1 MQFVKMKRI
10 LVNVDRCSGCRLC
23 ELTCSFKHEK
33 RFAPSASRMTVMK
46 EDGLG
51 FDLPVIC
58 WHCKHCKPAESCPA
72 NAMERNAEGLICV
85 DEEKCT
91 GCGSCIELCPSGAIK
106 LHPNKHTPLLCNQC
120 GGRPLCV
127 EKCPTKALTYAETRK
142 QQPKSANKV
151 LEETLRR
158 WRITA

>member
-1 MQFVKMKRI
+1 MKRI

-23 ELTCSFKHEK
+23 ELACSFKHEK
-33 RFAPSASRMTVMK
+33 RFGPSASRITVMK

-58 WHCKHCKPAESCPA
+58 WHCDHCKPAESCPA
-72 NAMERNAEGLICV
+72 NALERNAEGLLFV
-85 DEEKCT
+85 NEEKCT
-91 GCGSCIELCPSGAIK
+91 GCGNCVQLCPSGAIK
-106 LHPNKHTPLLCNQC
+106 LHPNKHTPLLCDQC

-127 EKCPTKALTYAETRK
+127 EKCPTKALTYAETRT

-151 LEETLRR
+151 LKETLRR
-158 WRITA
+158 WRVTA

>member
-1 MQFVKMKRI
+1 MKRI
-10 LVNVDRCSGCRLC
+10 LVDVDRCSGCRLC
-23 ELTCSFKHEK
+23 ELACSFKHEK
-33 RFAPSASRMTVMK
+33 WFRPSVSRITVMK

-58 WHCKHCKPAESCPA
+58 WHCNRCEPAESCPA
-72 NAMERNAEGLICV
+72 NALERNAEGLICV

-91 GCGSCIELCPSGAIK
+91 GCGNCVKLCPFGAIK
-106 LHPNKHTPLLCNQC
+106 LHPIKHTPLLCDQC

-127 EKCPTKALTYAETRK
+127 EKCPTRVLTYAETRTL
-142 QQPKSANKV
+142 QPKIPNKL

-158 WRITA
+158 WRVTV

>member
-1 MQFVKMKRI
+1 MKRI

-23 ELTCSFKHEK
+23 ELACSFTHEK
-33 RFAPSASRMTVMK
+33 RFGPSASRVTVMK

-58 WHCKHCKPAESCPA
+58 WHCDHCKPAESCLA
-72 NAMERNAEGLICV
+72 NALERNAEGLICV

-91 GCGSCIELCPSGAIK
+91 GCGNCVELCPSGAIK
-106 LHPNKHTPLLCNQC
+106 LHPNKHTPLLCDQC
-120 GGRPLCV
+120 DGRPLCV
-127 EKCPTKALTYAETRK
+127 EKCPTKALTYAETRT
-142 QQPKSANKV
+142 QQPKSANRV

-158 WRITA
+158 WRVTV